1 MPLSKARR
9 VSLADTVSNQLAD
22 AIVSGEFP
30 AGAPLQ
36 EVAIAQQL
44 GVSRAPVREALIELQ
59 MRGLVQFDDQGRTRV
74 PALAPADIREIHAVR
89 LALDPLAAA
98 LAAEHATAADLGRI
112 EETITA
118 MQSAATLQE
127 LARHDTGFHEAVVQ
141 AGRNSRL
148 VACWTMLR
156 DQVELWLTQMHLRD
170 DGPLRDRGAFTA
182 VRDRSVQSHRDLLTA
197 IRSGPT
203 EAAAVGRRHV
213 ADWIASL
220 PAGPA

>member
-9 VSLADTVSNQLAD
+9 VSLADTVSSQLAD

-89 LALDPLAAA
+89 LALDPLAAS
-98 LAAEHATAADLGRI
+98 LAAAHATSEDLGRI
-112 EETITA
+112 EETIAA
-118 MQSAATLQE
+118 MEAVRTLPE
-127 LARHDTGFHEAVVQ
+127 LARHDTGFHEAVVR

-170 DGPLRDRGAFTA
+170 DAPLRDRAAFA
-182 VRDRSVQSHRDLLTA
+182 AIRDRSVQSHRALLA
-197 IRSGPT
+197 AVRSGP
-203 EAAAVGRRHV
+203 AAADAEGRRHV

-220 PAGPA
+220 PEVTA